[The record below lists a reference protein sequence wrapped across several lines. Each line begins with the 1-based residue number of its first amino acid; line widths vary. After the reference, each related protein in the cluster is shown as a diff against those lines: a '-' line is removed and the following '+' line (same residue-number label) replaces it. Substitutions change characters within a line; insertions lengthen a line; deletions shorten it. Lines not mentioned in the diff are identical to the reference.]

1 MLRKIITKVIIY
13 ATRTISLVRPIP
25 LAGGLA
31 IIMRLRLPF
40 WVFSVHEPRARDCRW
55 VSTSKNPSPQ
65 SHAADRRSERHTSF
79 YDGRSLTDD
88 GSGEKNS
95 PGSGRNRGGFALP
108 GPASGFSRREYVT
121 VLEEKAAIQARERSD
136 PQFEARQAAT
146 SDALLTSLVEIPPR
160 NS

>member
-1 MLRKIITKVIIY
+1 MFKKIITTTIIY
-13 ATRTISLVRPIP
+13 VKCTISLVRPIP

-40 WVFSVHEPRARDCRW
+40 WVFSVHEPRVRDCRW

-88 GSGEKNS
+88 GRGEKNS
-95 PGSGRNRGGFALP
+95 PGCGRNRGGCALP
-108 GPASGFSRREYVT
+108 GPASGFSRRECVT
-121 VLEEKAAIQARERSD
+121 VFGGESGHPGKRKERFPIRSSTGCHERCT
-136 PQFEARQAAT
+136 PHFAC
-146 SDALLTSLVEIPPR
+146 
-160 NS
+160 